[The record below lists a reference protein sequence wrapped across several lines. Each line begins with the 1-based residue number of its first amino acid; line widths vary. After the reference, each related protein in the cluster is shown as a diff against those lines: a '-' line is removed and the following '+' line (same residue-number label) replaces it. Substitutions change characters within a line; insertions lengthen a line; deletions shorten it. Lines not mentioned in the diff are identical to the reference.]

1 MRLYSIEFLRIIF
14 TFMVIFG
21 HCRERYPVLGEGMKE
36 IFHSK
41 KVLFA
46 NTGFCVELF
55 FIIAGFFLF
64 KKLLLNQ
71 QSAKDIIKKLYFR
84 VAPTFIFLF
93 LLCVLFRIVSFS
105 KMAEVLSLT
114 SGLSIPKE
122 VTGWGDWYV
131 GVYFWVM
138 AFYVGLFLYQPKKA
152 LWVMLIV
159 MYFTI
164 CLKFNAPYNG
174 WVTTYY
180 TIIGSELIRGIYSV
194 GLGLGVGYLASNI
207 SINENRVTRVFFT
220 IVEAYCLF
228 VLLKFMIRGT
238 NFDFLELEIIFGIL
252 LISISKS
259 WGYLS
264 AYFNRISSVQFYSKY
279 SYQVFLMH
287 IFPLRLLLKYNS
299 FGFEPVTCV
308 FLIFGGAIVLG
319 VFEYHMIE
327 GKLLPYL
334 KKIVVK
340 NEAPA

>member
-207 SINENRVTRVFFT
+207 SINENRVTRVF
-220 IVEAYCLF
+220 LQ
-228 VLLKFMIRGT
+228 LLKPI
-238 NFDFLELEIIFGIL
+238 
-252 LISISKS
+252 
-259 WGYLS
+259 
-264 AYFNRISSVQFYSKY
+264 
-279 SYQVFLMH
+279 VFL
-287 IFPLRLLLKYNS
+287 Y
-299 FGFEPVTCV
+299 
-308 FLIFGGAIVLG
+308 
-319 VFEYHMIE
+319 Y
-327 GKLLPYL
+327 
-334 KKIVVK
+334 
-340 NEAPA
+340 